1 MVMVVAMV
9 EIAAAVMEEVVM
21 EAVVTVTFSHYSDR

>member
-1 MVMVVAMV
+1 V

-21 EAVVTVTFSHYSDR
+21 EAVVTVAFSHYSEH